1 MKLPQYKH
9 FTRLDTLDERLTP
22 DFIRSHLGTRARY
35 GTTKQRFPTL
45 PICPKNIKRLGNRTR
60 KQGES

>member
-35 GTTKQRFPTL
+35 GNYKAKISYSPHM
-45 PICPKNIKRLGNRTR
+45 PEEYKKA
-60 KQGES
+60 